1 MDQGM
6 DHTRSLIAR
15 NPFGRL
21 GTIAMVAIPALFLG
35 YFFLYP
41 VVVITARGLTPDGI
55 FSPRIFS
62 DVVKDPTLR
71 GVAAFTL
78 WQAILSTVLT
88 LLAGLPAAWVFARYD
103 FPGKSLLRAATLI
116 PFVLPTLVVGTAFR
130 SSTSTVRVSNEAPAA
145 VSASQGRID
154 HEE

>member
-1 MDQGM
+1 M

-21 GTIAMVAIPALFLG
+21 GTTAMVAIPTLFLG

-41 VVVITARGLTPDGI
+41 VIVITARGLTPDGV
-55 FSPRIFS
+55 FSPRILS
-62 DVVKDPTLR
+62 DVVLDPTLR

-88 LLAGLPAAWVFARYD
+88 LLVGLPAAWVFARYD
-103 FPGKSLLRAATLI
+103 FPGKPR
-116 PFVLPTLVVGTAFR
+116 R
-130 SSTSTVRVSNEAPAA
+130 SSPLFSRLSLSAPPSSPSSVRGA
-145 VSASQGRID
+145 
-154 HEE
+154 